1 MRFASVTQEGR
12 PLAVAIED
20 ERAIPLR
27 GIAELGLQTPLSL
40 LRDPP
45 LHRAG
50 ALPVAELH
58 LRPLVPR
65 GAKIICVGL
74 NYHAHVEETHRDLPD
89 YPVLFTKFAPR
100 SRARTT
106 PSPALRNQPPSTT
119 RASSWW

>member
-74 NYHAHVEETHRDLPD
+74 NYHAHVEETDRDLPD
-89 YPVLFTKFAPR
+89 YPVLFTKFA
-100 SRARTT
+100 TT
-106 PSPALRNQPPSTT
+106 LTGPYDAIACPPEST
-119 RASSWW
+119 AVDYEGEL